1 MAHMEGSAG
10 SGRMSSE
17 ERRRQLTQAALA
29 AIAEDGLRELS
40 LDEVAERAGVTRNL
54 IYHYFPRGRIDL
66 ELAAVDE
73 AAQQLSAGF
82 DTDPAVPLAE
92 KLPRNF
98 DRFVHQAWERT
109 DAWRTMVDASSRLDA
124 EMRAKIEGH
133 RDLVV
138 AAVALNH
145 FGSAD
150 PGPLAH
156 TALRGFLEFA
166 VTALDLGREAGLEP
180 EPVVAV
186 LQDVLLA
193 TVESVRSAAPQRG

>member
-1 MAHMEGSAG
+1 
-10 SGRMSSE
+10 
-17 ERRRQLTQAALA
+17 
-29 AIAEDGLRELS
+29 
-40 LDEVAERAGVTRNL
+40 
-54 IYHYFPRGRIDL
+54 
-66 ELAAVDE
+66 
-73 AAQQLSAGF
+73 
-82 DTDPAVPLAE
+82 
-92 KLPRNF
+92 
-98 DRFVHQAWERT
+98 
-109 DAWRTMVDASSRLDA
+109 MVDASSRLDA

-138 AAVALNH
+138 AAVALNQLRH
-145 FGSAD
+145 RR

-193 TVESVRSAAPQRG
+193 TVESVRSAAPPKRLTPSPTGRGGHCRNLKARPPGRP